1 MIGRHAYQRM
11 FGAQPED
18 WERIK
23 RTSAEG
29 PDTLVARYDAF
40 RRKLDDLQRVSDEKW
55 EELKSE
61 VETAWAEIKIRVPLE
76 Q

>member
-11 FGAQPED
+11 FGAQLEA
-18 WERIK
+18 WERLK
-23 RTSAEG
+23 NDPAGGADS
-29 PDTLVARYDAF
+29 LSARYEAF

>member
-40 RRKLDDLQRVSDEKW
+40 RRKLDALKRVSDQRW
-55 EELKSE
+55 EELRKDIDG
-61 VETAWAEIKIRVPLE
+61 AWAELKVRAPE
-76 Q
+76 PT